1 MRRVRVCLLVLALL
15 AFASPGFAQS
25 DGNKFIGTW
34 RLISIEGPDAAG
46 DRMAQDP
53 VGYIMYDSTGHMA
66 VQIMVRSDRPRFKTD
81 RRSQGTPEEIKAAF
95 VNYTA
100 YYGTYE
106 VKEKEGI
113 VIHHLEGS
121 LFPNEIGKD
130 NIRYYD
136 LSGDRVTLTVPSMV
150 DGKMAPKSASPRR
163 LVWERVR

>member
-1 MRRVRVCLLVLALL
+1 MRGSRLCLPVMALL
-15 AFASPGFAQS
+15 AFAAPCFAQS

-46 DRMAQDP
+46 ERVAQNP
-53 VGYIMYDSTGHMA
+53 AGYIIYDSTGHMA
-66 VQIMVRSDRPRFKTD
+66 VQIMVRSDRPRFKTG
-81 RRSQGTPEEIKAAF
+81 RRSEGTPEETKAAF

-106 VKEKEGI
+106 VKKKEGI

-150 DGKMAPKSASPRR
+150 DGKMASKSAFQRR